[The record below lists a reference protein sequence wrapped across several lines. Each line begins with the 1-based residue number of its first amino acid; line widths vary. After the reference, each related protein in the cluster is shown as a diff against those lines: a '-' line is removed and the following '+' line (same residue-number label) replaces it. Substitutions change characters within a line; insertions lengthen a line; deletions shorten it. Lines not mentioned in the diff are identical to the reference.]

1 MPTAA
6 PGTPPPFAV
15 VTKDATRVAGPIV
28 AWRKDDKLWLE
39 LAPSDFGR
47 PFLLSPKLATGIG
60 ETPLI
65 GGLMA
70 YPASGVGG
78 PQWVE
83 FARVHNNVRLLAR
96 NSDAVAPPGT
106 PEARAVAESYSPSLL
121 GSTAVA
127 SQPHSERK
135 SVLVEANGLFLS
147 DLLGVGL
154 LLQRT
159 WRQGY
164 ALDARNSVI
173 LAVRGNAESLE
184 IETQNHYYAGSIATP
199 TPGAPPTVPQP
210 SWPGYIPD
218 TRSLFIGHHYSLAA
232 LPESPLAQRR
242 ADPRIGLMTQTV
254 LDFGDDTARSAR
266 KRFVER
272 WRLEKKD
279 PAAALSEPVK
289 PITVWIDRNV
299 PLKYRDVVAEGILE
313 WNKAFERIGFKD
325 AIVVQQQPDDADW
338 STLDAGRASVRWM
351 ASAAIAFGAIGPK
364 HVDPRSGEILDA
376 DIGFES
382 ASLRAQRNLRNQ
394 TLAGPA
400 GFAAMLG
407 GGEPNDH
414 ALCRHADHAA
424 EQLGYAL
431 DLLDAQGALEA
442 DPEAT
447 ERFVRDYVKDT
458 IMHEVGHALGLRHNF
473 RASRVYTE
481 QQLADPEFTRAHG
494 TAGSVMEYNA
504 INLPRPGQRGGV
516 PFQLTLG
523 PYDYWAIEYAYKP
536 IAPADE
542 AAELQRIA
550 ARSSEPELAFGSDED
565 AAFGIDPETI
575 QLDLGADPIAYAE
588 KRLAIAQD
596 LFRRQETRA
605 LPPDQNY
612 AVLRRS
618 LGYAIGDVGRAVGV
632 LTRQIG
638 GVRTLRDYP
647 GSGRDPLQ
655 PAPAATQREAL
666 DLIGR
671 HVLAI
676 DGLSVSPALQ
686 RRLAPDF
693 EDRLESPSLPTD
705 YPVPQRLLDLQRA
718 VLAQLMSDAVAARI
732 LDNLGKVDQPAQA
745 FQLDELYARLNRD
758 IWSELVAPG
767 PIAPARR
774 ELQREHVNRLAA
786 MLLRPAPTARADA
799 RSLQRLHAERLLE
812 QIERTLKNGRGLD
825 TATRAHLSDSA
836 DTLRQA
842 LQAKTTRMA

>member
-1 MPTAA
+1 
-6 PGTPPPFAV
+6 V
-15 VTKDATRVAGPIV
+15 VKDAVRIDAPLT
-28 AWRKDDKLWLE
+28 AWRRDDRLWIE
-39 LAPSDFGR
+39 LAPADFGR
-47 PFLLSPKLATGIG
+47 PMLLSPKLATGIG
-60 ETPLI
+60 QTPI
-65 GGLMA
+65 VGGLMA
-70 YPASGVGG
+70 YPVNGAGG
-78 PQWVE
+78 AQLVE
-83 FARVHNNVRLLAR
+83 FQRVHNTVRLLAR
-96 NSDAVAPPGT
+96 NADAVAPPGT
-106 PEARAVAESYSPSLL
+106 PEARMVDVSYSPSLL
-121 GSTAVA
+121 GAVPVA
-127 SQPHSERK
+127 SQPHPERK
-135 SVLVEANGLFLS
+135 SVLVDANALFLT
-147 DLLGVGL
+147 DMLGVGM

-164 ALDARNSVI
+164 AFDVRNSVI
-173 LAVRGNAESLE
+173 QSVRGSAESLE
-184 IETQNHYYAGSIATP
+184 IETQQHYVVGNVLAP
-199 TPGAPPTVPQP
+199 TPGAPPGLPQP
-210 SWPGYIPD
+210 SWPAYVPD
-218 TRSLFIGHHYSLAA
+218 TRSLFVGHHYSLAA
-232 LPESPLAQRR
+232 LPAQPMAQRR
-242 ADPRIGLMTQTV
+242 ADPRIGLMTLSA
-254 LDFGDDTARSAR
+254 LDFGDDSARSAR

-279 PAAALSEPVK
+279 PAAGLSEPVK
-289 PITVWIDRNV
+289 PITFWIDRNV

-313 WNKAFERIGFKD
+313 WNKAFERIGFKG

-351 ASAAIAFGAIGPK
+351 ASADIGFGAIGPK

-382 ASLRAQRNLRNQ
+382 ASTRGQRNLRSQ
-394 TLAGPA
+394 TLAGAA

-407 GGEPNDH
+407 GGEPHDP

-424 EQLGYAL
+424 GQLGYAL
-431 DLLDAQGALEA
+431 DLLDAQGVLDA

-481 QQLADPEFTRAHG
+481 AQLADPDFTRANG

-516 PFQLTLG
+516 PFQVALG

-536 IAPADE
+536 IAPTDE
-542 AAELQRIA
+542 SAELQRIA
-550 ARSSEPELAFGSDED
+550 ARNHEPELAFGSDED

-575 QLDLGADPIAYAE
+575 QLDLGADPIAYAA

-596 LFRRQETRA
+596 LFRRQEARA
-605 LPPDQNY
+605 LPPDQSY

-618 LGYAIGDVGRAVGV
+618 LGYAIGDAGRAVGV

-671 HVLAI
+671 HVLAL
-676 DGLSVSPALQ
+676 DGLAVSPALQ

-693 EDRLESPSLPTD
+693 EERFESPSLPTD

-745 FQLDELYARLNRD
+745 FRLEELYARLNRD
-758 IWSELVAPG
+758 VWSELAVPK
-767 PIAPARR
+767 PIAPTRR

-786 MLLRPAPTARADA
+786 MLLRPAPSARTDA
-799 RSLQRLHAERLLE
+799 RSLQRLYAQQLLGQMERALA
-812 QIERTLKNGRGLD
+812 RSAGLD
-825 TATRAHLSDSA
+825 AASQAHLIDSA
-836 DTLRQA
+836 ETLRQA
-842 LQAKTTRMA
+842 LQAKTTRMG